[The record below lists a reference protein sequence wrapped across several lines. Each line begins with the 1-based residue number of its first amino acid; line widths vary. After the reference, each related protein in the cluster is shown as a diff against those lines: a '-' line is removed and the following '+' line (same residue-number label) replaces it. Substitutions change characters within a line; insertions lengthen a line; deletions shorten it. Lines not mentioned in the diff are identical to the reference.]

1 MPKGADR
8 RAEREATTSSSESES
23 SDGGIDDD
31 SLLERMAAAARR
43 GARRMTRRSAS
54 GHRASR
60 RVERHGGLPLAT
72 IQRQWDLAMTK
83 PKARADGV
91 RAYEDDSTSTE
102 ATRSGDVAQGHATA
116 GHGDVRPVA
125 DRATGHAPPTDAVA
139 RRTVRFGED
148 NAERRGDDG
157 GDTAGRPTGLTNVP
171 AGAKHAKAAHGG
183 ARPTTGDDVRRCGES
198 AFERL
203 ELAATDVERKTGN
216 GGDSRGGGSDASV
229 RSGPVRFGG
238 TPGPGAL
245 DLVRSANPS
254 TQRDLLRSQSAFERR
269 AAQRAERFETEREE
283 RGSGGDR
290 RPAVRQPTSR
300 VHRVANFAKWA
311 TQVAEAAKADAAAAS
326 ETVDWQAE
334 RRRRKSVARKAPT
347 GETEA
352 PAVPQPP
359 ATKAR
364 EESGAVASTSRKA
377 ARLITSRPT
386 ASRHDG
392 GPGIQVGA
400 RERRTVPV
408 GHGFRVTTT
417 VDDAADES
425 EQNDDE
431 HQRRLREAAAP
442 RAGRSPELSDDET
455 RKRRRSPTKD
465 NGRRVFGS
473 RQLERLQSA
482 MSAFRTEPL
491 ETEADSASR
500 RRPGSHDD
508 DSWET
513 GSSFDDRGKRRSHG
527 STTKARAALRT
538 SRQRQR
544 WVHQLDALGVLPQGE
559 GRIDSIRSLGAQRQR
574 ADAYAAAAARAAPG
588 GAGRPTPVALGSS
601 VQEGLEATAASALSL
616 DELVKLPSY
625 SMARVTSESDDFVRM
640 APFPVTNV
648 SPAADPMPEVSDA
661 ASGVTNP
668 DWRPKAITDVY
679 THEGVR
685 KIMAWFEEMRVY
697 EVKGVAKKGSGL
709 RRPDD
714 LILDDEYVQ
723 PEARGRAWYL
733 LDHVRSGGV
742 EPIVPLEEA
751 APLAPVIQADRV
763 RMLGEGYHDR
773 RVLDQL
779 CDGHRNLSRCDR
791 VTVLSANHSGAL
803 RFHEAVGKQFADD
816 SADDVGWLQ
825 PVVSADAPLRLQLD
839 GETVAITG
847 FVATCPAR
855 IEPCNGVQQNNKV
868 RTTTDKS
875 WPKLEVL
882 PQGSNELAVNPM
894 IALDELAKSEFP
906 KTTQFAAAT
915 AVLMQAE
922 PAIGAGETRDE
933 AAAAAPDDFVWLWK
947 IDLQS
952 AYRFW
957 HNHAT
962 ELWMYG
968 KQWGGRG
975 FLDCRTQFGDASMV
989 QDFSRFTDFFLWLLR
1004 RLRGG
1009 DARLRKMCASF
1020 ADDKLWET
1028 LDRVPRSAEFGSW
1041 LRDREAAGLS
1051 GDDLELTFEAG
1062 YIDDIFGAALGADR
1076 AAAMRDLAVGL
1087 ARFLGFEVA
1096 PKKIAGPSPKMTVL
1110 GAELALSSRILALD
1124 PEKAVS
1130 YAAQA
1135 AETLS
1140 KRSMRATDF
1149 LSLTCK
1155 LVHAAQYRPAGRPYL
1170 TCMFTALRQASRS
1183 GAKRVRIGRGVVR
1196 DLRWWHKALAIPND
1210 GVAFFPLN
1218 HFPPSGSADLLEFAY
1233 DASGI
1238 EGAGAAMLR
1247 DDGDGQV
1254 VCYFYEHEWT
1264 ELEKRYHINVKE
1276 GIAGYAALTSFYPIA
1291 PHRHALAHGD
1301 NTTETTTSSTNKSRS
1316 ALQAVVLQHRA
1327 HFAMQTGV
1335 VTRVRRVTSK
1345 DNVLADPVSR
1355 LARATFKEEARK
1367 LGATKFVRL
1376 PMAPEAHLL
1385 LGELAER
1392 LGELEEDGEPTS
1404 GTASSVAEVYAREQR
1419 YLDEKGSPDEAATEP
1434 EQAADADRRRWG
1446 FLSGFCG
1453 ADSMSFASA
1462 PLGGTPI
1469 AGFDVDELVQRLWRE
1484 RTGIDCWGGFGSV
1497 LEAARGGHL
1506 DWLKKVVLI
1515 YISGSPCPDY
1525 SKAGSGRGLA
1535 GSTGSLWLDDCELG
1549 IRLRPPVVIRE
1560 MVTGIFDVDGG
1571 SPFWAAVDQYR
1582 DAGYAVGWAVRMARR
1597 HGDPTSRR
1605 RVFLVA
1611 ILPECIVDGKD
1622 ASDFFSFEG
1631 TSLRS
1636 VTVES
1641 CFDDEPSH
1649 EMLYPRPQ
1657 DVTMLPVRDADGY
1670 DGPRLV
1676 GTIGIGGMGRRSRKR
1691 SD

>member
-245 DLVRSANPS
+245 DLVRSAEPS

-347 GETEA
+347 GETEV

-679 THEGVR
+679 THEGVH
-685 KIMAWFEEMRVY
+685 ECVP
-697 EVKGVAKKGSGL
+697 V
-709 RRPDD
+709 
-714 LILDDEYVQ
+714 
-723 PEARGRAWYL
+723 L
-733 LDHVRSGGV
+733 L
-742 EPIVPLEEA
+742 
-751 APLAPVIQADRV
+751 
-763 RMLGEGYHDR
+763 
-773 RVLDQL
+773 
-779 CDGHRNLSRCDR
+779 
-791 VTVLSANHSGAL
+791 
-803 RFHEAVGKQFADD
+803 
-816 SADDVGWLQ
+816 
-825 PVVSADAPLRLQLD
+825 
-839 GETVAITG
+839 
-847 FVATCPAR
+847 
-855 IEPCNGVQQNNKV
+855 
-868 RTTTDKS
+868 
-875 WPKLEVL
+875 
-882 PQGSNELAVNPM
+882 
-894 IALDELAKSEFP
+894 
-906 KTTQFAAAT
+906 
-915 AVLMQAE
+915 
-922 PAIGAGETRDE
+922 
-933 AAAAAPDDFVWLWK
+933 
-947 IDLQS
+947 
-952 AYRFW
+952 
-957 HNHAT
+957 
-962 ELWMYG
+962 
-968 KQWGGRG
+968 
-975 FLDCRTQFGDASMV
+975 
-989 QDFSRFTDFFLWLLR
+989 
-1004 RLRGG
+1004 
-1009 DARLRKMCASF
+1009 
-1020 ADDKLWET
+1020 
-1028 LDRVPRSAEFGSW
+1028 
-1041 LRDREAAGLS
+1041 
-1051 GDDLELTFEAG
+1051 
-1062 YIDDIFGAALGADR
+1062 
-1076 AAAMRDLAVGL
+1076 
-1087 ARFLGFEVA
+1087 
-1096 PKKIAGPSPKMTVL
+1096 
-1110 GAELALSSRILALD
+1110 
-1124 PEKAVS
+1124 
-1130 YAAQA
+1130 
-1135 AETLS
+1135 
-1140 KRSMRATDF
+1140 
-1149 LSLTCK
+1149 
-1155 LVHAAQYRPAGRPYL
+1155 
-1170 TCMFTALRQASRS
+1170 
-1183 GAKRVRIGRGVVR
+1183 
-1196 DLRWWHKALAIPND
+1196 
-1210 GVAFFPLN
+1210 
-1218 HFPPSGSADLLEFAY
+1218 
-1233 DASGI
+1233 
-1238 EGAGAAMLR
+1238 
-1247 DDGDGQV
+1247 
-1254 VCYFYEHEWT
+1254 
-1264 ELEKRYHINVKE
+1264 
-1276 GIAGYAALTSFYPIA
+1276 
-1291 PHRHALAHGD
+1291 
-1301 NTTETTTSSTNKSRS
+1301 
-1316 ALQAVVLQHRA
+1316 
-1327 HFAMQTGV
+1327 
-1335 VTRVRRVTSK
+1335 
-1345 DNVLADPVSR
+1345 
-1355 LARATFKEEARK
+1355 
-1367 LGATKFVRL
+1367 
-1376 PMAPEAHLL
+1376 
-1385 LGELAER
+1385 
-1392 LGELEEDGEPTS
+1392 
-1404 GTASSVAEVYAREQR
+1404 
-1419 YLDEKGSPDEAATEP
+1419 
-1434 EQAADADRRRWG
+1434 
-1446 FLSGFCG
+1446 
-1453 ADSMSFASA
+1453 
-1462 PLGGTPI
+1462 
-1469 AGFDVDELVQRLWRE
+1469 
-1484 RTGIDCWGGFGSV
+1484 
-1497 LEAARGGHL
+1497 
-1506 DWLKKVVLI
+1506 
-1515 YISGSPCPDY
+1515 
-1525 SKAGSGRGLA
+1525 
-1535 GSTGSLWLDDCELG
+1535 
-1549 IRLRPPVVIRE
+1549 
-1560 MVTGIFDVDGG
+1560 
-1571 SPFWAAVDQYR
+1571 
-1582 DAGYAVGWAVRMARR
+1582 
-1597 HGDPTSRR
+1597 
-1605 RVFLVA
+1605 
-1611 ILPECIVDGKD
+1611 
-1622 ASDFFSFEG
+1622 
-1631 TSLRS
+1631 
-1636 VTVES
+1636 
-1641 CFDDEPSH
+1641 
-1649 EMLYPRPQ
+1649 
-1657 DVTMLPVRDADGY
+1657 
-1670 DGPRLV
+1670 
-1676 GTIGIGGMGRRSRKR
+1676 
-1691 SD
+1691 